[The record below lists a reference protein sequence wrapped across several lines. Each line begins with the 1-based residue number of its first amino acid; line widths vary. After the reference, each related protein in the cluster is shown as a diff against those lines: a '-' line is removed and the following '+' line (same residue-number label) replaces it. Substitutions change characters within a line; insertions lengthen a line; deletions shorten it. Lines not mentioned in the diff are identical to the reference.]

1 MQENVI
7 VCPLSDFIIVDKNRI
22 TLNISIPEGLPE
34 SLSVL
39 SWKEPNTK
47 SFYRCVDSNDVTYL
61 EETQET
67 YDTWVAPFVSQYL
80 QAEAAARPEVEL
92 TKAKEE
98 RAEAVSKLTVTVDG
112 MVFDA
117 DETSQNRMSRVVAGA
132 QALGVDLN
140 TTTQIWV
147 LADNTVATPTV
158 AQLAQALKLAGEAQT
173 ALWTVPYRTETTEPT
188 AN

>member
-22 TLNISIPEGLPE
+22 TLKISIPEGLPE
-34 SLSVL
+34 SLAVL

-47 SFYRCVDSNDVTYL
+47 SFYRCVDSDAITYL

-67 YDTWVAPFVSQYL
+67 YDTWVAPFVSQYK
-80 QAEAAARPEVEL
+80 QAEAAARPEAEL
-92 TKAKEE
+92 AKAKAE
-98 RAEAVSKLTVTVDG
+98 RAAAVSKLTVTVDG

-132 QALGVDLN
+132 QALGIDQS
-140 TTTQIWV
+140 TTQVWV
-147 LADNTVATPTV
+147 LADNTVAQPTV

-173 ALWTVPYRTETTEPT
+173 ALWTKPYEESDTQTTE
-188 AN
+188 